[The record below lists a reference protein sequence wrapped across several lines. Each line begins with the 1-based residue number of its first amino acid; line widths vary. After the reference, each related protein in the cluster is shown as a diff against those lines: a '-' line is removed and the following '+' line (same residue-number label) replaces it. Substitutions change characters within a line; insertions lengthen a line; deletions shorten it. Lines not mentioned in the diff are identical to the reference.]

1 MKLTKSTAIAFTLAL
16 TSTFAPTAAV
26 FATSVSGDSTN
37 KTQAVSTQDQI
48 ESGSGTGARNFCFYT
63 PIGLVCQ

>member
-16 TSTFAPTAAV
+16 TSTLAPTAAV
-26 FATSVSGDSTN
+26 FASSVSGDSTN

-48 ESGSGTGARNFCFYT
+48 ESGTRASGICRTVYNTMYFC
-63 PIGLVCQ
+63 L